1 MLVLLQQHR
10 AHQTGDRGVIGEDAD
25 DAGAALDLLV
35 DPLQQVS
42 APDLFQ
48 WGCGM
53 SDVNQVDGRQSWK
66 PLQQLPSG
74 GSSRP

>member
-35 DPLQQVS
+35 DPLQQVG
-42 APDLFQ
+42 APDLFPVGL
-48 WGCGM
+48 WK
-53 SDVNQVDGRQSWK
+53 VTERQHV
-66 PLQQLPSG
+66 LPG
-74 GSSRP
+74 LVHQFSSFRETLRQ